1 MTLKN
6 MVLQAIE
13 EGKDSVSVS
22 TSAAMKTRYS
32 DKYDSFYETLYDKKI
47 PSAMKKLA
55 NKYGGKYEK
64 MNLDVEDTFASE
76 GKEMLLDRI
85 MAAADVSDDGIPN
98 VTRDIIESNV
108 LRITPE
114 MKQKILEEGMPSFA
128 YGGPVNK
135 FIGPNDINVFS
146 D

>member
-1 MTLKN
+1 
-6 MVLQAIE
+6 
-13 EGKDSVSVS
+13 
-22 TSAAMKTRYS
+22 
-32 DKYDSFYETLYDKKI
+32 
-47 PSAMKKLA
+47 
-55 NKYGGKYEK
+55 
-64 MNLDVEDTFASE
+64 
-76 GKEMLLDRI
+76 LDRRRKLVDTNI
-85 MAAADVSDDGIPN
+85 
-98 VTRDIIESNV
+98 

>member
-1 MTLKN
+1 M
-6 MVLQAIE
+6 A
-13 EGKDSVSVS
+13 D
-22 TSAAMKTRYS
+22 
-32 DKYDSFYETLYDKKI
+32 ETPEI
-47 PSAMKKLA
+47 A
-55 NKYGGKYEK
+55 
-64 MNLDVEDTFASE
+64 DTN
-76 GKEMLLDRI
+76 I
-85 MAAADVSDDGIPN
+85 
-98 VTRDIIESNV
+98 

>member
-1 MTLKN
+1 
-6 MVLQAIE
+6 
-13 EGKDSVSVS
+13 
-22 TSAAMKTRYS
+22 
-32 DKYDSFYETLYDKKI
+32 
-47 PSAMKKLA
+47 MKKLA

-64 MNLDVEDTFASE
+64 MDLDVDDISKGDIRYPTDNPLVL
-76 GKEMLLDRI
+76 KETKRL
-85 MAAADVSDDGIPN
+85 AA
-98 VTRDIIESNV
+98 SNV

-135 FIGPNDINVFS
+135 FIGPNDINVFN